1 MYFRARI
8 ADFCSALADGLP
20 EESADVEAIIVE
32 HVRALQRFERL
43 GCKLRRHRNSLL
55 WTHRLPPELLCRIFA
70 LCLPAN
76 YWPRL
81 TQPASWH
88 ALFFSQVCHHWRIVS
103 INAPAL
109 WATPFFHLP
118 QLAMEMIH
126 RAQNSPL
133 TIVSRSWTSWYQ
145 SPGPRLDPLLALK
158 TACLRGHQIRSI
170 TIEDSA
176 ETIREVLQ
184 TFTAPALALESLDL
198 MVTMDRRAG
207 VQPFLLW
214 QKGEFLSEHAPRL
227 RHLRLATCML
237 DVGSSLY
244 AQLTYIHLDQDQER
258 LHETEVV
265 DVLAIV
271 RQARQLQ
278 NLHILTLRDS
288 RLEDL
293 DPVNQ
298 EKIPLENLES
308 LILRGDAVLRPAQ
321 ILLRSLL
328 LPITTCI
335 RLSERDG
342 YYQNSIVDVASFLG
356 RLPHIVQGPPL
367 DRIIIQGV
375 DSDFCIVGAQAKGA
389 DPDTDHI
396 NITGTLDGPLFGEA
410 LVGVTRELPL
420 RQLRFLE
427 VEHWKI
433 TGAPTSDEWRS
444 ALEACPHLTEVRAV
458 RQAAPAF
465 AVALGKASENARE
478 LCPRLIRVTLIRI
491 NLDVLVDERDLV
503 SHLTDFVQARF
514 SAGLPLRV
522 VAFEHCFHSD
532 ADTVVNSLR
541 KIVARGIRFEMGDE
555 DELNEPVDED
565 W

>member
-1 MYFRARI
+1 MCFRARI
-8 ADFCSALADGLP
+8 ADFCSALADGFP
-20 EESADVEAIIVE
+20 EESTDVEAVIVE
-32 HVRALQRFERL
+32 HALALQRFERL
-43 GCKLRRHRNSLL
+43 GYKLRRHRNSLL
-55 WTHRLPPELLCRIFA
+55 WTHRLPPELLCQIFS

-81 TQPASWH
+81 TQPASWR

-126 RAQNSPL
+126 RAHNSPL
-133 TIVSRSWTSWYQ
+133 TIVSRSRPWYQ
-145 SPGPRLDPLLALK
+145 SPRVEALLALK

-176 ETIREVLQ
+176 ETICEVLQ
-184 TFTAPALALESLDL
+184 TFTAPALVLESLDL
-198 MVTMDRRAG
+198 KVTVDLRTG
-207 VQPFLLW
+207 VPDEPFLLW
-214 QKGEFLSEHAPRL
+214 QKGELLSEHAPRL
-227 RHLRLATCML
+227 RHLRLAKCML

-244 AQLTYIHLDQDQER
+244 AQLTYIHLDQDLEH

-265 DVLAIV
+265 DVLAV
-271 RQARQLQ
+271 TRQARQLQ
-278 NLHILTLRDS
+278 NLHILALRDS
-288 RLEDL
+288 RPDDL
-293 DPVNQ
+293 IPVNQ
-298 EKIPLENLES
+298 EKIPLEHLES

-328 LPITTCI
+328 LPVTTCI

-342 YYQNSIVDVASFLG
+342 YYQNSIDDVASFLG
-356 RLPHIVQGPPL
+356 RLPHIAQGPPL
-367 DRIIIQGV
+367 DRIIIQCV
-375 DSDFCIVGAQAKGA
+375 DSNFCIVEAQARGA
-389 DPDTDHI
+389 DPDTDLI
-396 NITGTLDGPLFGEA
+396 EFTGTLEGPVFGEA
-410 LVGVTRELPL
+410 LAGIARELPL

-433 TGAPTSDEWRS
+433 TGAPTADEWRS
-444 ALEACPHLTEVRAV
+444 TLEACPSLTEVRAE
-458 RQAAPAF
+458 RQAVPAF
-465 AVALGKASENARE
+465 AVALGKARGNASD
-478 LCPRLIRVTLIRI
+478 LCPRLIRVTITGIRLH
-491 NLDVLVDERDLV
+491 NLVDGRDLV

-522 VAFEHCFHSD
+522 VAFENCFHSD

-541 KIVARGIRFEMGDE
+541 KIVARGIRFESCEE
-555 DELNEPVDED
+555 DELSEPVDED